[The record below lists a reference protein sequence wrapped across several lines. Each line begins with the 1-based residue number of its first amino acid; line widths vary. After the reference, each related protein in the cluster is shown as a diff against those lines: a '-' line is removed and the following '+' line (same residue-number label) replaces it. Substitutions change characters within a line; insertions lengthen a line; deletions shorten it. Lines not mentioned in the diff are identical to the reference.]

1 MARTIMVV
9 DDEPDIIFSVKCGLE
24 NFADE
29 YIVLG
34 ARSGHECFELLK
46 NGQIPDLILLDV
58 MMPEMNGWDVFTKLK
73 ETPEWRDIS
82 VVFLTAKTD
91 QYSKGFGTLLAN
103 DYIEKPF
110 EINNLKERIDNVLN
124 RVKCPT

>member
-1 MARTIMVV
+1 MAKTIVVV
-9 DDEPDIIFSVKCGLE
+9 DDEPDIILSVKYGLE
-24 NFADE
+24 DFTDE
-29 YIVLG
+29 YIVLAAG
-34 ARSGHECFELLK
+34 SGHECFELLK
-46 NGQIPDLILLDV
+46 KGQIPDLILLDV

-91 QYSKGFGTLLAN
+91 PYSKGFGTLLAN
-103 DYIEKPF
+103 DFIEKPF
-110 EINNLKERIDNVLN
+110 EIDNLKERIDNVLD

>member
-9 DDEPDIIFSVKCGLE
+9 DDESDIIFTVKCGLE

-29 YIVLG
+29 YKVIG
-34 ARSGHECFELLK
+34 AESGHECFELLK

-91 QYSKGFGTLLAN
+91 PYSKGFGKMAAA
-103 DYIEKPF
+103 DYIEKPCDIKSL
-110 EINNLKERIDNVLN
+110 EKRIDMVL
-124 RVKCPT
+124 KKLKKQK

>member
-24 NFADE
+24 DFADE

-34 ARSGHECFELLK
+34 AKNGYECFDLLK
-46 NGQIPDLILLDV
+46 KGQIPDLILLDV
-58 MMPEMNGWDVFTKLK
+58 MMPEMNGWDVFTELK
-73 ETPEWRDIS
+73 ATLEWRDIS

-91 QYSKGFGTLLAN
+91 PYSKGFGTLLAN
-103 DYIEKPF
+103 DFIEKPF
-110 EINNLKERIDNVLN
+110 EINNLKERIDNVLDK
-124 RVKCPT
+124 VKCPT